1 MDPFNS
7 NQKRVELNSNPSVLE
22 PLAGPTGIEPATY
35 GLRVRCSTLL
45 SYGPI
50 WFLLN
55 KFPLRN
61 IELVVA
67 IKLEAL
73 KVKTN
78 IAEFALVYCGKVFYA
93 RQCW

>member
-1 MDPFNS
+1 MDTFNS

-35 GLRVRCSTLL
+35 GLRVRRSSLAELRARMLL
-45 SYGPI
+45 
-50 WFLLN
+50 LK
-55 KFPLRN
+55 KFSLRN

>member
-1 MDPFNS
+1 M
-7 NQKRVELNSNPSVLE
+7 
-22 PLAGPTGIEPATY
+22 AGPAGIEPVTD

-61 IELVVA
+61 IELAV
-67 IKLEAL
+67 IF
-73 KVKTN
+73 KVRVKS
-78 IAEFALVYCGKVFYA
+78 ED
-93 RQCW
+93 